1 MYRTLILC
9 SLLTLAACET
19 EGLEAT
25 CAVGDVV
32 DQTDPSV
39 ARMLH
44 GAEVLDAGITT
55 STDRFD
61 EAGDWLQ
68 VNSREFTVLLANGAQ
83 AGVSLICSHSGCT
96 GEACQTRGCSPLPN
110 EVGCTGASCT
120 DVNATHECTGQ
131 KPRCSQSKTV
141 STRTDFSLH

>member
-83 AGVSLICSHSGCT
+83 AGVTLTCSHSGCT
-96 GEACQTRGCSPLPN
+96 GEYCSTDGCAPLASGS
-110 EVGCTGASCT
+110 GCTGARCVGT
-120 DVNATHECTGQ
+120 DDGCELQ
-131 KPRCSQSKTV
+131 RPRCSQSKTV

>member
-55 STDRFD
+55 STDGFD

-83 AGVSLICSHSGCT
+83 AGVTEHAVLANKYAFSTKSRRPT
-96 GEACQTRGCSPLPN
+96 SPGRL
-110 EVGCTGASCT
+110 T
-120 DVNATHECTGQ
+120 Q
-131 KPRCSQSKTV
+131 KVLS
-141 STRTDFSLH
+141 RTS

>member
-19 EGLEAT
+19 EGLEGT

-55 STDRFD
+55 STDPVRFMCTC
-61 EAGDWLQ
+61 A
-68 VNSREFTVLLANGAQ
+68 SVLAICVTRGAQ
-83 AGVSLICSHSGCT
+83 ARWRDGTRQVRDEHRQASHVLVGLT
-96 GEACQTRGCSPLPN
+96 GLGPRIQ
-110 EVGCTGASCT
+110 
-120 DVNATHECTGQ
+120 ECG
-131 KPRCSQSKTV
+131 S
-141 STRTDFSLH
+141 SLHLC